1 MADALDDLYEAPEG
15 KRQYTYADY
24 LKWKGPERYQVIY
37 GEAFMMAA
45 PSVAHQAILME
56 LSYQFYDWLRG
67 KPCRVF
73 ASPLDVRLFPE
84 EDNSDD
90 TVVQPD
96 LLVVCDRTKFAKGS
110 VNGSPDLAVEI
121 VSPSTS
127 KKEHF
132 LKYGAYL
139 EAGVQEYWVI
149 YPEQKIVQV
158 HVNKSDHFICI
169 DYKGDA
175 VIQSVVLQGFSLE
188 LKTLW
193 AAAQDVAP
201 PA

>member
-1 MADALDDLYEAPEG
+1 MSDAMEEAPEEN
-15 KRQYTYADY
+15 RQYTYADY
-24 LKWKGPERYQVIY
+24 LTWEGPERYQIIY
-37 GEAFMMAA
+37 GEVFMMDA
-45 PSVAHQAILME
+45 PSMAHQAILME
-56 LSYQFYDWLRG
+56 LSLQFGNWLRG

-73 ASPLDVRLFPE
+73 AAPLDVRLFPE
-84 EDNSDD
+84 DDNSDD

-132 LKYGAYL
+132 LKFGAYL
-139 EAGVQEYWVI
+139 DAGVREYWVI
-149 YPEQKIVQV
+149 EPEKKLVQV
-158 HVNKSDHFICI
+158 HLYENGHFLYS

-175 VIQSVVLQGFSLE
+175 VIQSIVLPGFSIE

-193 AAAQDVAP
+193 VAADDVAP
-201 PA
+201 VA

>member
-1 MADALDDLYEAPEG
+1 MADALEAPEENG
-15 KRQYTYADY
+15 RYTYADY
-24 LKWKGPERYQVIY
+24 LTWEGPERYQVIY
-37 GEAFMMAA
+37 GEAFMMAS
-45 PSVAHQAILME
+45 PSITHQAILME
-56 LSYQFYDWLRG
+56 LSIQFGNWLRG

-84 EDNSDD
+84 DDNSDD

-139 EAGVQEYWVI
+139 DAGVREYWVI

-158 HVNKSDHFICI
+158 HVNKSDHFECL
-169 DYKGDA
+169 DYKEDA
-175 VIQSVVLQGFSLE
+175 IIKSAVLPGFSLE

-193 AAAQDVAP
+193 AAADDVAP
-201 PA
+201 IA

>member
-1 MADALDDLYEAPEG
+1 MSDAVEAPEEN
-15 KRQYTYADY
+15 RQYTYADY
-24 LKWKGPERYQVIY
+24 LTWEGPERYQIIY

-45 PSVAHQAILME
+45 PSLAHQAILME
-56 LSYQFYDWLRG
+56 LSLQFGNWLRG

-73 ASPLDVRLFPE
+73 AAPLDVRLFPE

-96 LLVVCDRTKFAKGS
+96 LLVVCDRTKFTKGS

-132 LKYGAYL
+132 LKFGAYL
-139 EAGVQEYWVI
+139 DAGVREYWVI

-158 HVNKSDHFICI
+158 HVNKNDHFECL
-169 DYKGDA
+169 DYKEDA
-175 VIQSVVLQGFSLE
+175 VIQSAVLPGFSIE

-193 AAAQDVAP
+193 AAADDVAP
-201 PA
+201 VA

>member
-1 MADALDDLYEAPEG
+1 MADALEDLYEAPEEN
-15 KRQYTYADY
+15 RQYTYADY
-24 LKWKGPERYQVIY
+24 LTWKGPERYQLLY

-45 PSVAHQAILME
+45 PSVAHQAILVEMVI
-56 LSYQFYDWLRG
+56 QFGNWLRG

-73 ASPLDVRLFPE
+73 AAPLDVRLFPE
-84 EDNSDD
+84 DDNSDD

-158 HVNKSDHFICI
+158 HVNKNDHFICV

-175 VIQSVVLQGFSLE
+175 AIQSVVLQGFSIE

-193 AAAQDVAP
+193 AAADDVAP
-201 PA
+201 VV